1 MLWILGA
8 PAILIGLLV
17 AGVIWMT
24 AVPGR
29 SHTGPLP
36 PLTPD
41 QVQLAARLQEHVRAV
56 ASRPHNVSH
65 PHELE
70 QAALYLEGTLAGM
83 GYQVD
88 RQPFRADGEEVRDI
102 EVAIEPVASA
112 AEVKTMVVGAHYDSY
127 AHAPGANDNGTG
139 VAGVIELARLLVGLR
154 GRSSIRIRLVLFVNE
169 VPAHCRSEL
178 MGSLVYENRLRKSG

>member
-1 MLWILGA
+1 MWVVGA
-8 PAILIGLLV
+8 PAILIALLV
-17 AGVIWMT
+17 AGVLWMT

-70 QAALYLEGTLAGM
+70 QAALYIEGTLAGM

-88 RQPFRADGEEVRDI
+88 RQPFRADGEEVRNI
-102 EVAIEPVASA
+102 E
-112 AEVKTMVVGAHYDSY
+112 
-127 AHAPGANDNGTG
+127 
-139 VAGVIELARLLVGLR
+139 AG
-154 GRSSIRIRLVLFVNE
+154 
-169 VPAHCRSEL
+169 
-178 MGSLVYENRLRKSG
+178 

>member
-56 ASRPHNVSH
+56 ASRPHNLSH

-70 QAALYLEGTLAGM
+70 RAALYLESTLVGM
-83 GYQVD
+83 GYEVH
-88 RQPFRADGEEVRDI
+88 RQPFRADSAEVRNI
-102 EVAIEPVASA
+102 GSKYRGCGRARRICSRRQ
-112 AEVKTMVVGAHYDSY
+112 
-127 AHAPGANDNGTG
+127 N
-139 VAGVIELARLLVGLR
+139 AGGWRPLR
-154 GRSSIRIRLVLFVNE
+154 QLRPCSGRER
-169 VPAHCRSEL
+169 
-178 MGSLVYENRLRKSG
+178 

>member
-41 QVQLAARLQEHVRAV
+41 QVQLAVRLQEHVRAV

-65 PHELE
+65 PH
-70 QAALYLEGTLAGM
+70 
-83 GYQVD
+83 V
-88 RQPFRADGEEVRDI
+88 
-102 EVAIEPVASA
+102 
-112 AEVKTMVVGAHYDSY
+112 
-127 AHAPGANDNGTG
+127 
-139 VAGVIELARLLVGLR
+139 
-154 GRSSIRIRLVLFVNE
+154 
-169 VPAHCRSEL
+169 
-178 MGSLVYENRLRKSG
+178 